1 MRWPS
6 RYRRY
11 SGKRHGRH
19 ERRLAV
25 PTGAGPC
32 ATPTGVVAA
41 GARLVGIGTA
51 ARADRCRP
59 GLPSP
64 PPARPPAPYRPAR
77 TQTPGRGRERRCPP
91 RRRTGALDAPLCRG
105 CLRPRDRG
113 TSERNGL
120 AGRRRRARGLGSGGR
135 RGAGVAARCLR
146 LSGPGRSRPLA
157 ERGSRLTGSAPVLH
171 VAWPWMLLCLPLPW
185 LLARWLPPAQPQG
198 AALFLPFAAA
208 VADASLPAGRP
219 VPRPRKLLFALVWLL
234 LVLAAIRPQ
243 WLGDPE
249 AVAATGRRLL
259 LAVDVSGS
267 MANQDMA
274 GGATRLQVVQK
285 VAGDFLRRR
294 HGDQVGL
301 ILFGTRPYLQAPL
314 TPDLNTVD
322 QFLDEAMIGVAG
334 TQTAIGDAIGLAIK
348 RLKADP
354 ARAGNKGDTV
364 LILLTDG
371 SSNAGA
377 MPPLEAARMAAQ
389 AGLRIYTIGGGAAAQ
404 DGFFGISGNSDL
416 DEDTLKSIAK
426 TTGGEYFRATDAAA
440 LEQVYD
446 RIDRLEPSAARQQW
460 YRPRDEWF
468 AWPLGLALLLSLPA
482 VLWSGRAW
490 R

>member
-1 MRWPS
+1 MI
-6 RYRRY
+6 
-11 SGKRHGRH
+11 H
-19 ERRLAV
+19 
-25 PTGAGPC
+25 
-32 ATPTGVVAA
+32 
-41 GARLVGIGTA
+41 I
-51 ARADRCRP
+51 
-59 GLPSP
+59 
-64 PPARPPAPYRPAR
+64 
-77 TQTPGRGRERRCPP
+77 
-91 RRRTGALDAPLCRG
+91 
-105 CLRPRDRG
+105 
-113 TSERNGL
+113 
-120 AGRRRRARGLGSGGR
+120 
-135 RGAGVAARCLR
+135 
-146 LSGPGRSRPLA
+146 
-157 ERGSRLTGSAPVLH
+157 
-171 VAWPWMLLCLPLPW
+171 AWPWMLLCLPLPW

-198 AALFLPFAAA
+198 AALFLPFAAT
-208 VADASLPAGRP
+208 VADAALPVGRP

-285 VAGDFLRRR
+285 VAGDFIRRR

-354 ARAGNKGDTV
+354 ARAGHKGDTV

-389 AGLRIYTIGGGAAAQ
+389 AGLRIYTIGVGAAAQ

>member
-1 MRWPS
+1 M
-6 RYRRY
+6 
-11 SGKRHGRH
+11 
-19 ERRLAV
+19 
-25 PTGAGPC
+25 
-32 ATPTGVVAA
+32 
-41 GARLVGIGTA
+41 I
-51 ARADRCRP
+51 
-59 GLPSP
+59 
-64 PPARPPAPYRPAR
+64 
-77 TQTPGRGRERRCPP
+77 
-91 RRRTGALDAPLCRG
+91 
-105 CLRPRDRG
+105 
-113 TSERNGL
+113 
-120 AGRRRRARGLGSGGR
+120 
-135 RGAGVAARCLR
+135 
-146 LSGPGRSRPLA
+146 
-157 ERGSRLTGSAPVLH
+157 H

-185 LLARWLPPAQPQG
+185 LLERWLPPAQPQG

-285 VAGDFLRRR
+285 VAGDFIRRR

-354 ARAGNKGDTV
+354 ARAGHKGDTV

-389 AGLRIYTIGGGAAAQ
+389 AGLRIYTIGVGAAAQ